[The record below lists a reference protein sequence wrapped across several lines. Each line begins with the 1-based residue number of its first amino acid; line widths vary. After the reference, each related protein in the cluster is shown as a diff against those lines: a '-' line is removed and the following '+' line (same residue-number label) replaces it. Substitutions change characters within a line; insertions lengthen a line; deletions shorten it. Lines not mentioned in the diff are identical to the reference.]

1 MTAGHDNRTTTR
13 LHDHY
18 DVAVIGAGIVGLAT
32 ARELLLR
39 APGSRVIVLEKEDGP
54 ARHQTG
60 HNSGVIHSGL
70 YYRPGSEKARLCVAG
85 NALLTAYCDE
95 RGIRYERCGKLVV
108 ASNEEELAALEELR
122 RRGETNGL
130 TGLRRL
136 TPEEMREVE
145 PHVVGT
151 GALHVPSAGIID
163 YVAVARAL
171 GADMHNAGGEIS
183 YQSEVGSV
191 EQREG
196 SVHLET
202 RGRTIAAERV
212 VGCAGLWSDRLAR
225 RAGADPEPRIVPFR
239 GDYYVLR
246 PQRRSLVRALVYP
259 VPDPRFP
266 FLGVHFT
273 RRIDGAV
280 WLGPNA
286 VLAFARDGYRRT
298 DVSLGDLVETVRAP
312 GFRKLA
318 RRYWRTGAAEMYRDF
333 SRSAFLRELRRYLPE
348 LTARDLLPGPS
359 GVRAQAIAA
368 DGTLLD
374 DFVFDRLGRFLNVRN
389 APSPAATSSLAI
401 ARTIVDQ
408 LQTAD

>member
-1 MTAGHDNRTTTR
+1 M
-13 LHDHY
+13 HDHY

-32 ARELLLR
+32 ARELLR
-39 APGSRVIVLEKEDGP
+39 RTPGSRVIVLEKEDGP
-54 ARHQTG
+54 ARHQSG

-95 RGIRYERCGKLVV
+95 RGIPYERCGKLVV
-108 ASNEEELAALEELR
+108 ASNEEELATLEELR

-130 TGLRRL
+130 AGLRRL
-136 TPEEMREVE
+136 SAEEIREVE

-151 GALHVPSAGIID
+151 GALHVPSAGIVD
-163 YVAVARAL
+163 YLAVARAL
-171 GADMHNAGGEIS
+171 GADVHNAGGEIS
-183 YQSEVGSV
+183 YRSEVGSV
-191 EQREG
+191 EQRDG

-212 VGCAGLWSDRLAR
+212 VGCAGLWSDRLAQ

-246 PQRRSLVRALVYP
+246 PQRRSLVRGLVYP

-298 DVSLGDLVETVRAP
+298 DVSVRDLVETVRAS

-333 SRSAFLRELRRYLPE
+333 SRSAFLGELRRYLPE
-348 LTARDLLPGPS
+348 LTAHDLLPGPS

-374 DFVFDRLGRFLNVRN
+374 DFVFDRLGRLLNVRN

-408 LQTAD
+408 LQTAN